1 MGVLGGRSPPN
12 TPDLPDHHGDS
23 QRISLYRYSTLCII
37 KPGSISF
44 FRTFLFYFPLHL
56 VNLFLSQ
63 VGDFFETGDAKR
75 LALGLAPA

>member
-1 MGVLGGRSPPN
+1 M
-12 TPDLPDHHGDS
+12 
-23 QRISLYRYSTLCII
+23 YRYSPLCII
-37 KPGSISF
+37 KLGSFSF

>member
-1 MGVLGGRSPPN
+1 MVVLGGLRPPN
-12 TPDLPDHHGDS
+12 TTYLSDHHGDS
-23 QRISLYRYSTLCII
+23 QKNSLYRYSPLCFI
-37 KPGSISF
+37 KPRSFSF

-63 VGDFFETGDAKR
+63 VGDFFESGDAER